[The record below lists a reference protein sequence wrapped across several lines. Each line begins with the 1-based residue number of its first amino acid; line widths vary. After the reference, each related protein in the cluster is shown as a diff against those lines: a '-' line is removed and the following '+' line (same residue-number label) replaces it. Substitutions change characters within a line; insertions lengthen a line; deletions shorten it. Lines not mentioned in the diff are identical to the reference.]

1 MQHSD
6 LSPEA
11 LFGAR
16 VRALRVEIGISLAS
30 LAASVLDTAGAAMTP
45 SELAAL
51 ESGQRPIR
59 LNEAVA
65 LAAVLDMTV
74 EEMLRPVPPPAEQ
87 LRRAQEAVGRASV
100 RMAEARAEY
109 EFAKTHLHGL
119 QISGTDTGNG
129 GIANAAH
136 PPPVQLTAITHNI
149 SNGGSDG
156 LHLAQREG
164 PAAAG

>member
-1 MQHSD
+1 MQHSA

-16 VRALRVEIGISLAS
+16 VRALRVEIGIPLAS

-45 SELAAL
+45 SELAEL

-109 EFAKTHLHGL
+109 EFAKTHLHRL

-129 GIANAAH
+129 GIANAA
-136 PPPVQLTAITHNI
+136 PPPVQLAATTHTTHSNN
-149 SNGGSDG
+149 NGGSDG
-156 LHLAQREG
+156 LH
-164 PAAAG
+164 

>member
-1 MQHSD
+1 V
-6 LSPEA
+6 
-11 LFGAR
+11 FGAR
-16 VRALRVEIGISLAS
+16 VRALRAEIGIALES
-30 LAASVLDTAGAAMTP
+30 LAAAVLDTGVAMTP
-45 SELAAL
+45 SALALL

-74 EEMLRPVPPPAEQ
+74 EEMLRPPPPAEEQ
-87 LRRAQEAVGRASV
+87 LRRAREAVGRASA
-100 RMAEARAEY
+100 RMTEARAEY

-129 GIANAAH
+129 GIANAA
-136 PPPVQLTAITHNI
+136 PPPVQLAATTHTTHSNN
-149 SNGGSDG
+149 NGGSDG

-164 PAAAG
+164 SAAAG

>member
-6 LSPEA
+6 LSPEVV
-11 LFGAR
+11 FGTR
-16 VRALRVEIGISLAS
+16 VRALRAEIGIPLAS
-30 LAASVLDTAGAAMTP
+30 LAAAVLDTAGTAMTP

-65 LAAVLDMTV
+65 LAAVLDMTI

-87 LRRAQEAVGRASV
+87 LRRAHEAVGRARV

-119 QISGTDTGNG
+119 EISGTDTGNG

-136 PPPVQLTAITHNI
+136 LPPEQLSATTVNR
-149 SNGGSDG
+149 NGGSDG
-156 LHLAQREG
+156 LHLTQREG

>member
-11 LFGAR
+11 VFGAR
-16 VRALRVEIGISLAS
+16 VRALRAEIGIALES
-30 LAASVLDTAGAAMTP
+30 LAAAVLDTAGAVMTA
-45 SELAAL
+45 SELSAL

-119 QISGTDTGNG
+119 QISGRDTGGG
-129 GIANAAH
+129 GIADAAH
-136 PPPVQLTAITHNI
+136 PPPVQLSTITHNR
-149 SNGGSDG
+149 NGGSDG

-164 PAAAG
+164 AAAAG

>member
-1 MQHSD
+1 MRHGD
-6 LSPEA
+6 LSSEA
-11 LFGAR
+11 VFGAR
-16 VRALRVEIGISLAS
+16 VRALRAEIGIPLAS
-30 LAASVLDTAGAAMTP
+30 LAAAARTTAGAAMTP

-59 LNEAVA
+59 LSEARA
-65 LAAVLDMTV
+65 LVAVLDMAV
-74 EEMLRPVPPPAEQ
+74 EEMLRPVPPSAEQ
-87 LRRAQEAVGRASV
+87 LRCAQEAVGRASV

-129 GIANAAH
+129 GIADAAH
-136 PPPVQLTAITHNI
+136 PPPVRLSVITHNR
-149 SNGGSDG
+149 NGGSDG
-156 LHLAQREG
+156 LHRAQREG

>member
-6 LSPEA
+6 LSLEA
-11 LFGAR
+11 VFGAR
-16 VRALRVEIGISLAS
+16 VRALRAQIGIPLES
-30 LAASVLDTAGAAMTP
+30 LAAAVLDTAGAAMTP
-45 SELAAL
+45 SELSAL

-87 LRRAQEAVGRASV
+87 LRRAQETVGRASA

-109 EFAKTHLHGL
+109 KFAKTHLHGL
-119 QISGTDTGNG
+119 QISGMATANTDG
-129 GIANAAH
+129 ADAAH
-136 PPPVQLTAITHNI
+136 PPVQLAVTTHNR
-149 SNGGSDG
+149 NGGSDG
-156 LHLAQREG
+156 LHLAQG
-164 PAAAG
+164 QGTAAIG